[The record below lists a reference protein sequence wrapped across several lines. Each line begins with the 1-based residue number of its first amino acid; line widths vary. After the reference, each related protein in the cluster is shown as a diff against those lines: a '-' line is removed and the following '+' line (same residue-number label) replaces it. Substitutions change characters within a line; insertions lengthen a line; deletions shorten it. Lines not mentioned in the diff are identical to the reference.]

1 MKMSISLPDP
11 DVDFIDAYADE
22 QGIDSRSAV
31 LQRAVALLRASQL
44 GPAYED
50 AWSDWSDDDAHL
62 WDRTS
67 GDGIAR

>member
-22 QGIDSRSAV
+22 QGIVSRSAV

-44 GPAYED
+44 TSAYED
-50 AWSDWSDDDAHL
+50 AWDEWADGDSQL
-62 WDRTS
+62 WDLTVS
-67 GDGIAR
+67 DGLVR